1 MQRLLANIFIYPILW
16 LLSLLPLEFLFRIS
30 DFLYFIMYKIFNYRV
45 KVVKNNIK
53 NAFPHYSDTRRLEIE
68 QAFYSHLCDLFIEI
82 IKAITIDEATC
93 KMRYSLSEKA
103 KAEMAKFL
111 ENKQSIVLTFG
122 HYGNWEL
129 GGAIF
134 GRSTGMYVNAIY
146 RPLSSGFAED
156 LMKNIRSKFGNLPIP
171 MHDTFKTMLTDK
183 KNNLTRATAFA
194 LDQAA
199 PPESAYWTLFLNQ
212 ESSVFLGAEKL
223 AHKLNYPVV
232 NIFAKRTKRG
242 HYVIDT
248 KIISENPQ
256 ALAAGEL
263 TEMIT
268 KAIEST
274 IIEAPEYW
282 LWSHRRWKHKRE
294 DKNLHVRLPSKI

>member
-1 MQRLLANIFIYPILW
+1 MQTLLANIFVYPILW

-30 DFLYFIMYKIFNYRV
+30 DFLYFMIYKVFKYRV
-45 KVVKNNIK
+45 KVVKSNIK
-53 NAFPHYSDTRRLEIE
+53 NAFPHYSDTKRLEIE
-68 QAFYSHLCDLFIEI
+68 RSFYSFLCDLFIEI
-82 IKAITIDEATC
+82 IKGITIDEAAAKT
-93 KMRYSLSEKA
+93 RYSVSEKA

-134 GRSTGMYVNAIY
+134 GKSTGMYVNAIY
-146 RPLSSGFAED
+146 RPLSGGFAEN
-156 LMKNIRSKFGNLPIP
+156 LMINIRSKFGNLPIP
-171 MHDTFKTMLTDK
+171 MHDTFKTMLADK

-223 AHKLNYPVV
+223 AQKLNYPVLH
-232 NIFAKRTKRG
+232 IFAKRTKRG
-242 HYVIDT
+242 HYLIDT
-248 KIISENPQ
+248 KLISENPQ

-263 TEMIT
+263 TELIT
-268 KAIEST
+268 KDIESI
-274 IIEAPEYW
+274 IIEMPETW

-294 DKNLHVRLPSKI
+294 DRNLHARLPSKL